1 VGKNNL
7 VEFIIYSFSTFD
19 MSTEEQAARAL
30 LRLGFLSVMKSLSGR
45 SAVIISC
52 EGNKLE
58 CNLLGF
64 DREGEKLAVENLVTP
79 TGKLPQ
85 AILRTSDVD
94 MINLEKENK

>member
-1 VGKNNL
+1 
-7 VEFIIYSFSTFD
+7 
-19 MSTEEQAARAL
+19 MSSEEEQAARSQ
-30 LRLGFLSVMKSLSGR
+30 LRLGFLSVMKSLASR

-58 CNLLGF
+58 CDLLGF
-64 DREGEKLAVENLVTP
+64 DREGERLAVENLVTP

-94 MINLEKENK
+94 MISLVKEDQ